1 MVMYRAIYMCNVVS
15 GVANEETTWSRLSDF
30 FFLFFFC
37 FLLRKMYIPQT
48 EWTEDQTTK
57 TYLDNTLQFV
67 FFLSSHSQSVHSRG
81 GGELMHVWGI
91 AMPVF
96 VICHCASLFVMLHLC
111 HSMYRDVCG
120 CVQVMSDVSLE
131 VCYLMFCTMV
141 LWVSGRMLF
150 LLTAT
155 LIWWSISLKVFRK
168 RLFSGL
174 HL

>member
-1 MVMYRAIYMCNVVS
+1 MK
-15 GVANEETTWSRLSDF
+15 RLHEVDSVRLF
-30 FFLFFFC
+30 FSLFFFG
-37 FLLRKMYIPQT
+37 FLLRKRYIPQT

-67 FFLSSHSQSVHSRG
+67 FFSSLTLKAFTVGG
-81 GGELMHVWGI
+81 GGELLPVWGI

-168 RLFSGL
+168 RLFSGW